1 MCNSLLDSI
10 SLLMKNIFDDS
21 TVANYYA
28 AAKTTTIFCIVNGAL
43 KEYYYEVLTV
53 AMATV
58 FN

>member
-1 MCNSLLDSI
+1 
-10 SLLMKNIFDDS
+10 MKNIFDDS
-21 TVANYYA
+21 KIGKYYA
-28 AAKTTTIFCIVNGAL
+28 LAKTTTIFCIVNGAL